1 MKKQGGQKS
10 QKGSAVPNSVSKLDG
25 QLRADSLLEILLLSL
40 GVALNLP
47 DEEIVN

>member
-1 MKKQGGQKS
+1 MKKQGGKS
-10 QKGSAVPNSVSKLDG
+10 QKGLAVPNSVFKLDG
-25 QLRADSLLEILLLSL
+25 QLRAETLLDTMLLSL